1 MALKITSQIGT
12 DRGITS
18 EAYVR
23 IADYQI
29 SKYGSA
35 NFRIELYQSQ
45 ADVAASGTGVY
56 PGPNMSATGPAR
68 NQQIGESLYVQMTK
82 QVEETI
88 TVKRMVPVQVEFE
101 ETVPGA
107 PDADGNPTS
116 TTVTRTRTEMEEQ
129 DVQEIVTKTVPD
141 MSGAE
146 GVDIFEFGYGKLKA
160 KLQDLF
166 GEANVVDC

>member
-12 DRGITS
+12 DKGITS
-18 EAYVR
+18 EAYIR

-35 NFRIELYQSQ
+35 NFRIEIYQSQ
-45 ADVAASGTGVY
+45 TDLTPTAGY
-56 PGPNMSATGPAR
+56 PGPSNGIAR
-68 NQQIGESLYVQMTK
+68 NQQIGESLYVAMTK
-82 QVEETI
+82 QVTETV
-88 TVKRMVPVQVEFE
+88 TVTRMVPVQVEE
-101 ETVPGA
+101 EVPGT
-107 PDADGNPTS
+107 PDADGNPT
-116 TTVTRTRTEMEEQ
+116 TVTTSRTEMQQQ
-129 DVQEIVTKTVPD
+129 DVEEEIVKTVPD

-146 GVDIFEFGYGKLKA
+146 GVDIFAFGYGKLKA